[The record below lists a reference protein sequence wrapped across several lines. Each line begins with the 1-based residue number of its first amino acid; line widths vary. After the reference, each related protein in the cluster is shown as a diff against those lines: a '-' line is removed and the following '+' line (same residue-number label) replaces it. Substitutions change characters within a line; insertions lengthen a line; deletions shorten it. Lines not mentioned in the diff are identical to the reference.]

1 MIKSKKE
8 EFFTLKFKCKCGN
21 ILKWGVGTNAV
32 VRKICECGKIYVLD
46 KATLSLHEE
55 QE

>member
-8 EFFTLKFKCKCGN
+8 DEFFTLKFKCTCGKT
-21 ILKWGVGTNAV
+21 LRWGIAANAV
-32 VRKICECGKIYVLD
+32 VKKICECGKIYVLD

-55 QE
+55 